1 MKQYLNDII
10 RRLEFPV
17 EACDELT
24 LAFDKLASNEACY
37 TKILSF
43 IEEYDSHK
51 DIDYLA
57 MLSTAEE
64 VARSIGIHE
73 YTVKL
78 ICFLC
83 LTKRLEGYYEEAGI
97 DKSIFLSSILDL
109 KYKLIECKLVKGVWG
124 SFVAR
129 WFRGFFLL
137 ERFALG
143 RLQFELIRFGRDYKI
158 NGVELTPES
167 RVINVHIPRS
177 GERLSPEATANAYA
191 MAAEFYA
198 ERLCGA
204 PTVFVCDSW
213 LLFPKNKEIMKEGSN
228 LLLFISDYELY
239 DSGYYEDYH
248 EVWRLFDKD
257 YDGDTSRLPCD
268 SSLRKE
274 YIRLIE
280 NGEKIGYGK
289 GAYLYKA

>member
-1 MKQYLNDII
+1 M
-10 RRLEFPV
+10 
-17 EACDELT
+17 
-24 LAFDKLASNEACY
+24 
-37 TKILSF
+37 
-43 IEEYDSHK
+43 
-51 DIDYLA
+51 
-57 MLSTAEE
+57 
-64 VARSIGIHE
+64 
-73 YTVKL
+73 
-78 ICFLC
+78 
-83 LTKRLEGYYEEAGI
+83 
-97 DKSIFLSSILDL
+97 
-109 KYKLIECKLVKGVWG
+109 KGVWG

-167 RVINVHIPRS
+167 WVINVHIPRS
-177 GERLSPEATANAYA
+177 GKRLSPEATANAYA

-204 PTVFVCDSW
+204 PAVFVCDSW

-289 GAYLYKA
+289 GAYLYKV